1 MSKKNRNFAHHLCA
15 KAKHKD
21 GINRKNTI
29 IMANIEKVEQKQEI
43 EHVCSES
50 NNAFINDVCKIIE
63 AGLEQVYR
71 SVNQA
76 MLNTYWNVGRRIIEE
91 EQHGRRRA
99 EYGKQ
104 QIKLLAQELIPRY
117 GDSYNERNLYQYR
130 NFYLIFNDL
139 EILNTRVQNL
149 SWSHFRRLLRIE
161 NDQERLWYMQEAA
174 NENWSFRTLDRNINT
189 QYFRRILAMQKEGVV
204 VPKEPQQEP
213 DKMEFIKNPIVA
225 EFLNISPNVKLYE
238 SDLESAII
246 DNLQQFLMELG
257 KGYAFVGRQVHIRTA
272 ENDYFI
278 DLVFYNYILKCFVL
292 IDLKADRLSFQDVGQ
307 MDMYLRLYDTL
318 KKQPTDN
325 PTIGIVLCSETN
337 GDVARFSTLADNPQM
352 YAAKYELYLPTQEE
366 LTREIER
373 QKQIFLEQEKDKK

>member
-1 MSKKNRNFAHHLCA
+1 MASSEILKQTPLSQDFGHARSKSFEALLTDVRH
-15 KAKHKD
+15 
-21 GINRKNTI
+21 I
-29 IMANIEKVEQKQEI
+29 ID
-43 EHVCSES
+43 S
-50 NNAFINDVCKIIE
+50 
-63 AGLEQVYR
+63 GLQQAYQ
-71 SVNQA
+71 SVNQTI
-76 MLNTYWNVGRRIIEE
+76 LNTYWLVGRRIVED
-91 EQHGRRRA
+91 EQHGNRRA

-104 QIKLLAQELIPRY
+104 QIKKLSAELVPQY
-117 GDSYNERNLYQYR
+117 GTSYNERNLYQFR
-130 NFYLIFNDL
+130 NFYLAFSDL
-139 EILNTRVQNL
+139 EILNTRLQNL
-149 SWSHFRRLLRIE
+149 SWSHFSRLLRIE
-161 NDQERLWYMQEAA
+161 NEQERLWYMQEAA
-174 NENWSFRTLDRNINT
+174 NEGWSFRTLDRNINT
-189 QYFRRILAMQKEGVV
+189 QYFRRILAMQKEGID
-204 VPKEPQQEP
+204 VPKEKEQPN
-213 DKMEFIKNPIVA
+213 KMEFIKNPIVA
-225 EFLNISPNVKLYE
+225 EFLNISPNAKLYE

-257 KGYAFVGRQVHIRTA
+257 KGYAFVGRQVHIRTE

-337 GDVARFSTLADNPQM
+337 GDVVRFSSLADNPQM

-373 QKQIFLEQEKDKK
+373 QKEIYRLQKEN